1 MVQLAETVH
10 IGLMTGALAEDLN
23 ARRQLLQQQEHALQR
38 LVAVAITA
46 QQFQQQSRSFL
57 QPEQTQLNDQL
68 LQATQAVLAITTRA
82 ASSVDNCLPGLFAC
96 AEGVREHARL
106 LMLGAR
112 VFSSAAS
119 ESQNLCELGDAA
131 RAARVPIYEAARHRA
146 SRDIGLRGSREGAVR
161 ADVSGAAAARAGA
174 PAVPTARADVSG
186 AAAARA
192 GAPALPTAVPVPT
205 TGPTWEAALQPP
217 PPPPLVRKLT
227 VAEYQV
233 ARRSISVSAR
243 RASWGNSPPPPPPPP
258 PPLST

>member
-174 PAVPTARADVSG
+174 PA
-186 AAAARA
+186 
-192 GAPALPTAVPVPT
+192 LPTAVPVPVPT

-258 PPLST
+258 PPLSTWGAKK

>member
-174 PAVPTARADVSG
+174 PA
-186 AAAARA
+186 
-192 GAPALPTAVPVPT
+192 LPTAVPVPT

>member
-174 PAVPTARADVSG
+174 PA
-186 AAAARA
+186 
-192 GAPALPTAVPVPT
+192 LPTAVPVPVPT